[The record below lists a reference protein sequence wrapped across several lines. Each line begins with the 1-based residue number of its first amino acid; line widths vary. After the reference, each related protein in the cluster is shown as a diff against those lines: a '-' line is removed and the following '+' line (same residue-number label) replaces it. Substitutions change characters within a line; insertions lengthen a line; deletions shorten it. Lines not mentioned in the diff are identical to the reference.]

1 MNSDMSLI
9 WGNLA
14 RQLQHLILCCLTRI
28 GRGCIVYTFNSDTTL
43 HGQIGGNR
51 GINSTRQHNH
61 RLSAH
66 TNRISAGSLNPSGHD
81 ICIVLMH
88 LNLNTQL
95 RLSDIDLQL
104 GVAAKF
110 RRQPH
115 GWISSEIHRKQLMT
129 SAGFNFKGG
138 CITFLRHLQRRLL
151 HCLNIGI
158 HTNRK
163 GKGGNTKYLLQML
176 TDSVRILAVQQDIQT
191 VMRTLIAQFVI
202 ITQRILYIC

>member
-1 MNSDMSLI
+1 
-9 WGNLA
+9 
-14 RQLQHLILCCLTRI
+14 
-28 GRGCIVYTFNSDTTL
+28 
-43 HGQIGGNR
+43 
-51 GINSTRQHNH
+51 
-61 RLSAH
+61 
-66 TNRISAGSLNPSGHD
+66 
-81 ICIVLMH
+81 MH

-104 GVAAKF
+104 GVAQNFAGNRTVDF
-110 RRQPH
+110 IRN
-115 GWISSEIHRKQLMT
+115 HRKQLMT